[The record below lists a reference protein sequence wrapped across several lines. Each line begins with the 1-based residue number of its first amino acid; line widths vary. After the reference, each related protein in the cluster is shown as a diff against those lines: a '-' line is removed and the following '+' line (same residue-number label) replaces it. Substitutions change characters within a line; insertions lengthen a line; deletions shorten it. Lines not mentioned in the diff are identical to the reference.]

1 MNIVMLESLA
11 VSEDIL
17 NSYVKPLEEAG
28 HTFRAYEKSSDVEV
42 LKEESRDADILIL
55 ANMPLTQEVIRGC
68 SHLKFIDVAFTGV
81 DHVDLNTAKE
91 MGAALSNASGYS
103 NESVAELT
111 LCMMLSLL
119 RNVPQVDARCREGKT
134 KDGLVGFE
142 LKGKTVG
149 IIGTGAI
156 GQRTAQLCSAFGCKV
171 IAYNGFSRKENSE
184 LITYLPL
191 KEMLEEADIV
201 ALHCPLTEQSRHLI
215 NEETIGYMKKSAILI
230 NAARGPVVD
239 SDALANALN
248 EGRIAGAGI
257 DVFEVE
263 PPLHT
268 DHPLLHAKNTIVTP
282 HVAFAT
288 KESMEIRAEIVFRN
302 IDQWLK
308 GEQINKIL

>member
-1 MNIVMLESLA
+1 MPKKNTGLE
-11 VSEDIL
+11 
-17 NSYVKPLEEAG
+17 
-28 HTFRAYEKSSDVEV
+28 YEKMAQIVFQQIVNSDLKVFQNIEV
-42 LKEESRDADILIL
+42 KHDIDI
-55 ANMPLTQEVIRGC
+55 
-68 SHLKFIDVAFTGV
+68 
-81 DHVDLNTAKE
+81 
-91 MGAALSNASGYS
+91 
-103 NESVAELT
+103 
-111 LCMMLSLL
+111 
-119 RNVPQVDARCREGKT
+119 
-134 KDGLVGFE
+134 
-142 LKGKTVG
+142 KGKTAMHQIDVYWEFEMGG
-149 IIGTGAI
+149 IIYRNIVQAKDWK
-156 GQRTAQLCSAFGCKV
+156 SKV
-171 IAYNGFSRKENSE
+171 
-184 LITYLPL
+184 PL